1 MNYVIDR
8 KIIVIWKNEYTGAH
22 KISSRSFFNVFCSF
36 LFSFF
41 LMCALRII
49 KRKKLFS
56 HTVTMITNN
65 FANALYFRFFFCLE
79 ASVFLCPSTSLLT

>member
-1 MNYVIDR
+1 M
-8 KIIVIWKNEYTGAH
+8 
-22 KISSRSFFNVFCSF
+22 SSRSFFNVFSSF
-36 LFSFF
+36 LFFF
-41 LMCALRII
+41 LMCALRIM

-79 ASVFLCPSTSLLT
+79 ASVFLCPSISLLT

>member
-8 KIIVIWKNEYTGAH
+8 KIIVIWKNEYTGAQN
-22 KISSRSFFNVFCSF
+22 S
-36 LFSFF
+36 FSFF
-41 LMCALRII
+41 FQCFFFISFFIMCALRII

-56 HTVTMITNN
+56 HTVTMIPNN
-65 FANALYFRFFFCLE
+65 FANALYFRFCFCLE